1 MAHRVRRRHL
11 NREQTLTLQTASA
24 ENTLAPSAEI
34 VLAQARHVGHHF
46 ARMNQTAG
54 SATAVARKPRQE
66 QGQEAPQVR
75 REAEPDANETASPTA
90 AGPLADERETVANR
104 DVSRETVHRDGPAG
118 APPAAAPT
126 AAPTTIVR
134 SLFQT
139 SVVSPLQQAHDLL
152 TPFADET
159 ALQTASNKMNQALNS
174 LTSLQAPI
182 RAQKDESQLMRII
195 NLSNLVSTYQQ
206 HVQVQLGN
214 TMPVRQ
220 VAAQISPLSGPMHA
234 RIARINALLREAG
247 KPRKGSAA
255 DPQVAIV
262 QAMFHSGVVGPLH
275 TAHSMLITRKPDVTG
290 AIEQEQIAYDNLSP
304 LPGIIRGTPQQEAAP
319 DPTQADPDAE
329 AQPAPEVSS
338 ETEAVALVFED
349 LGTLT
354 GASASLLMA
363 NTGDKFSV
371 EDIASGMDPQGGGDV
386 TARIT
391 GIEAGFDALDA
402 AAKSNDAPTD

>member
-1 MAHRVRRRHL
+1 M
-11 NREQTLTLQTASA
+11 QASPA
-24 ENTLAPSAEI
+24 VGAGVPTAEI

-54 SATAVARKPRQE
+54 SASVARKPREEQRQE
-66 QGQEAPQVR
+66 PHQAR
-75 REAEPDANETASPTA
+75 REAEPEAEKTSPTTA
-90 AGPLADERETVANR
+90 AGPLADEREVVANR
-104 DVSRETVHRDGPAG
+104 EVARETVHRDGPAG
-118 APPAAAPT
+118 APPVATPT

-139 SVVSPLQQAHDLL
+139 SVVAPLQQAHDLL
-152 TPFADET
+152 TPDAEEA
-159 ALQTASNKMNQALNS
+159 ALQTASNKMSQALNS

-182 RAQKDESQLMRII
+182 RAQKDDSQLMRII

-206 HVQVQLGN
+206 HVQVHLGN
-214 TMPVRQ
+214 TMPVRKI
-220 VAAQISPLSGPMHA
+220 ASEISPLSGPMHA

-247 KPRKGSAA
+247 KPKKGSMA

-262 QAMFHSGVVGPLH
+262 QAMFQSGVVGPLR
-275 TAHSMLITRKPDVTG
+275 TAHSMLIARKPDVAG
-290 AIEQEQIAYDNLSP
+290 AIEQEKIAYDNVSP

-329 AQPAPEVSS
+329 PQPAPEVTP
-338 ETEAVALVFED
+338 ETETAALVFED

-363 NTGDKFSV
+363 NTGDKISV
-371 EDIASGMDPQGGGDV
+371 EEIANGMDPQGGGDV

-402 AAKSNDAPTD
+402 AATSNATPTQ